1 MTRQPEQAAAAVDI
15 AGLQVTAAGR
25 QVLRGVDLRCEQGR
39 IHVIVGPSGS
49 GKTTLLRAINRLN
62 DLFGR
67 YETRGEVT
75 VPWDDGVR
83 RVYGDTY
90 PREQLRR
97 RVGMVFQHPNVLPVS
112 IRRNF
117 TIPLGEVLGRRG
129 DAAEAV
135 LRAMLTEVG
144 LWDEVADRLDEP
156 ATRLSGGQQQRLCL
170 ARALALEPS
179 VLLLDEPT
187 ANLDFRAAQGIEN
200 LLLGLKDRYVLMVV
214 SHSLEQAARLADRIV
229 LLQGG
234 RVGLDLDV
242 GAEHDPSA
250 LAATVAARFEA
261 SDGI

>member
-1 MTRQPEQAAAAVDI
+1 
-15 AGLQVTAAGR
+15 
-25 QVLRGVDLRCEQGR
+25 VLRV
-39 IHVIVGPSGS
+39 
-49 GKTTLLRAINRLN
+49 
-62 DLFGR
+62 
-67 YETRGEVT
+67 
-75 VPWDDGVR
+75 
-83 RVYGDTY
+83 
-90 PREQLRR
+90 
-97 RVGMVFQHPNVLPVS
+97 
-112 IRRNF
+112 
-117 TIPLGEVLGRRG
+117 
-129 DAAEAV
+129 
-135 LRAMLTEVG
+135 MLTEVG

-242 GAEHDPSA
+242 GAERDPSA